1 MINYAAVGP
10 IELEQSK
17 QLPLMLGV
25 PTTAKLIILL
35 ESILFNYIS
44 IVIVRLEYY

>member
-10 IELEQSK
+10 IELGQSE

-35 ESILFNYIS
+35 ESIYLIIS
-44 IVIVRLEYY
+44 RSLL